1 MWILMKNIRQIISH
15 LFYFIINS
23 IILKGR
29 NVSHT
34 NFNINGILKVF
45 NIGTL
50 TLGNNFSGNSGKN
63 KNAIGGDT
71 ILRLI
76 VFKKNATLTIGDN
89 VGISNSTIVCWNR
102 IEIGNNVMIGGSC
115 KIWDT
120 NFHSLNPAARGN
132 EEDNDVKTAPIYI
145 KGNVFIG
152 AGTIILK
159 GVTIGENS
167 IIAAGSVVNKNIPP
181 NVIAGGNPCIII
193 KKLIFNDDKKQ

>member
-1 MWILMKNIRQIISH
+1 MWTLMKNIRQVINH
-15 LFYFIINS
+15 LFYFIVNS
-23 IILKGR
+23 TILKVR
-29 NVSHT
+29 NVSHAK
-34 NFNINGILKVF
+34 FNINGILKIF

-76 VFKKNATLTIGDN
+76 VFRKNATLRIGDN
-89 VGISNSTIVCWNR
+89 VGMSNSTIVCWDR
-102 IEIGNNVMIGGSC
+102 IEIGNNVLIGGSC

-120 NFHSLNPAARGN
+120 NFHSLNPQARGN

-145 KGNVFIG
+145 KDNVFIG
-152 AGTIILK
+152 AGAMILK

-167 IIAAGSVVNKNIPP
+167 IIAAGSVVNKTIPP

-193 KKLIFNDDKKQ
+193 KELNFNNNK